1 MYKFWDYNPLSFFFF
16 LKLKLFPDSD
26 DTQVEEKLFFFWC

>member
-1 MYKFWDYNPLSFFFF
+1 MYKFWDYNPLSFFFFF

-26 DTQVEEKLFFFWC
+26 DTQVEEKFFFWC